1 MEGDRV
7 WGAII
12 VSKLKTNSSGLDS
25 LTETGKIDSSQSAP
39 MAGSEWGE
47 SSEQSK
53 CSKAA
58 SVAVTEQE
66 QDSQTAS
73 IAVTV
78 QDEESQVA
86 SIAVTGQDEKS
97 QTASIAVTGREITD
111 GLHSRD
117 RTRIHRR
124 PP

>member
-1 MEGDRV
+1 MTGRGPV

-66 QDSQTAS
+66 QEQDSQTAS

-86 SIAVTGQDEKS
+86 SIAVTG
-97 QTASIAVTGREITD
+97 REITD

-117 RTRIHRR
+117 RTRNHRR